1 MNEPPKRIV
10 YDWYPSR
17 APADQRE
24 GVGPFTVE
32 WLREKIR
39 FRVRGVDVPS
49 DKLAQLA
56 TLLNTM
62 AADYRGRGGATA
74 NRRRAA
80 EVRYATWVLMRFFA
94 ERRQACKKVGV
105 AKVVKSEL
113 RLCDQFDNLMEAMA
127 AHSWTLDMDTGL
139 TRPPQGERGRDFA
152 HWIALAFKLVLE
164 ESGSR
169 PLGFTNT
176 GPIAWLT
183 AEAIGAITDKPQ
195 EAYNIGQHLKQPHE
209 KKTHR

>member
-1 MNEPPKRIV
+1 V

-24 GVGPFTVE
+24 EVGPFTVD

-39 FRVRGVDVPS
+39 SRVRGGVHVPP

-56 TLLNTM
+56 MLLNTIDG
-62 AADYRGRGGATA
+62 DYKARGTATA

-80 EVRYATWVLMRFFA
+80 EVHYAMWVLMRFFA
-94 ERRQACKKVGV
+94 ERRQACKKAGV
-105 AKVVKSEL
+105 APKVVKSEL
-113 RLCDQFDNLMEAMA
+113 RLCDQFDNLKEAMA

-183 AEAIGAITDKPQ
+183 AEAIGAITGKPQ